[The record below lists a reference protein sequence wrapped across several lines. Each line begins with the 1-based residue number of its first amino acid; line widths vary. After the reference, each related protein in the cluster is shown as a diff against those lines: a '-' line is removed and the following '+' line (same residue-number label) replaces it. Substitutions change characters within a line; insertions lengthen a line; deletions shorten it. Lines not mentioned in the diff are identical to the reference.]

1 VRFAAAA
8 GLVCALAV
16 CCALAPGVALADD
29 GVFCGAGGAVELS
42 SSSHVR
48 MVAEEVV
55 FDCTDPKLAHVSCL
69 FVVVN
74 EGPADTLLIGF
85 PDYWPNTQ
93 DDRSIGDGASALRDL
108 LIMVDGE
115 TIIPEAKPV
124 VSAPAGSWN
133 QAHVWTC
140 TFAPGQTRVLRTEYR
155 HVYSATTSASHVVDY
170 ILKTGATWAGPI
182 GLVVLRIKPGEL
194 RLKEPGY
201 PPKWDYTDG
210 EYHWRTTNLEPTQ
223 DIFVGMG
230 SPRQYADHLIGF
242 WSHTRDSDDAR
253 REVREFGFLHSSAP
267 EFLDEVLAALPD
279 SLPRLR
285 RFLEDL
291 SAERKAELRR

>member
-1 VRFAAAA
+1 MRSRLEIVLVAILAAT
-8 GLVCALAV
+8 G
-16 CCALAPGVALADD
+16 ALADD
-29 GVFCGAGGAVELS
+29 GVFRGAGGAVELS

-55 FDCTDPKLAHVSCL
+55 FDCTDPELAHVSCL

-85 PDYWPNTQ
+85 PDYWPDTQ
-93 DDRSIGDGASALRDL
+93 DDSTIGDGASALRDL

-124 VSAPAGSWN
+124 ISAPAGSWN

-155 HVYSATTSASHVVDY
+155 HVYSYTTSSSHVIDY
-170 ILKTGATWAGPI
+170 VLKTGATWAGPI
-182 GLVVLRIKPGEL
+182 GLVVLRIKPGDL

-201 PPKWDYTDG
+201 PSNWDYTDG
-210 EYHWRTTNLEPTQ
+210 EYHSRATNLEPTR
-223 DIFVGMG
+223 DIYIGMG
-230 SPRQYADHLIGF
+230 SPRRYTDHIMGTWRYLHG
-242 WSHTRDSDDAR
+242 TDDAL
-253 REVREFGFLHSSAP
+253 REIRESVYMNGSTP
-267 EFLDEVLAALPD
+267 EFLDEIRAALPD
-279 SLPRLR
+279 TVP
-285 RFLEDL
+285 
-291 SAERKAELRR
+291 ELRRLVEEITAERRARVRR

>member
-1 VRFAAAA
+1 MRSRLEIVLVAILAAT
-8 GLVCALAV
+8 G
-16 CCALAPGVALADD
+16 ALADD

-85 PDYWPNTQ
+85 PDYWPDTQ
-93 DDRSIGDGASALRDL
+93 DDRSVGDGASALRDL

-170 ILKTGATWAGPI
+170 ILKTGATGAGPI

-230 SPRQYADHLIGF
+230 SPRQYADHLIGY
-242 WSHTRDSDDAR
+242 WSHARDSDDAR